1 MIGSMSRRSML
12 QTAGVVAATSMTSP
26 VLAAEKRLPGA
37 DFLWGAATAG
47 HQVEGG
53 NVNSDSWIMEHL
65 KPSAFAEPSGD
76 ACDSW
81 NRWREDI
88 DLVRR
93 FGLDTYRF
101 GIEWSRIEPEMGE
114 YSSAALAHYR
124 TMVDY
129 CAQVGLRAFV
139 TYSHFTVP
147 RWFAA
152 LGGWEEPANVDHFVR
167 FCEMAT
173 RALGPNYGHALT
185 FNEPNLAAQLS
196 WQPDFRRTM
205 PYFAMGNQA
214 AAKAIG
220 SDRFSATP
228 TFDIDRA
235 LPNQL
240 AAHRRACEAIKALR
254 PDLILGLSLALADEQ
269 AAPGGSALERK
280 IAQVYAPWFEAVAK
294 DDFIGVQTYGRAV
307 VGPEL
312 DLPPPAGV
320 ELTQTGMEFFP
331 EALEATV
338 QWAARATGRP
348 VIVTENGVAT
358 TDDTRRIAYID
369 RALAGLARARAA
381 GTDVRGYIHWSL
393 LDNFEWNRAYTAQFG
408 LVAVDRRTF
417 VRTPKPSA
425 FHLGRK
431 AQRGGI

>member
-1 MIGSMSRRSML
+1 
-12 QTAGVVAATSMTSP
+12 
-26 VLAAEKRLPGA
+26 
-37 DFLWGAATAG
+37 
-47 HQVEGG
+47 
-53 NVNSDSWIMEHL
+53 
-65 KPSAFAEPSGD
+65 
-76 ACDSW
+76 
-81 NRWREDI
+81 
-88 DLVRR
+88 
-93 FGLDTYRF
+93 
-101 GIEWSRIEPEMGE
+101 
-114 YSSAALAHYR
+114 
-124 TMVDY
+124 
-129 CAQVGLRAFV
+129 
-139 TYSHFTVP
+139 
-147 RWFAA
+147 
-152 LGGWEEPANVDHFVR
+152 
-167 FCEMAT
+167 
-173 RALGPNYGHALT
+173 
-185 FNEPNLAAQLS
+185 
-196 WQPDFRRTM
+196 
-205 PYFAMGNQA
+205 
-214 AAKAIG
+214 
-220 SDRFSATP
+220 
-228 TFDIDRA
+228 
-235 LPNQL
+235 
-240 AAHRRACEAIKALR
+240 
-254 PDLILGLSLALADEQ
+254 
-269 AAPGGSALERK
+269 
-280 IAQVYAPWFEAVAK
+280 VAK